1 MPLTFEEVDDWTRK
15 TGTLEALQDELSQRT
30 TTLSGLQDQLAD
42 IRRLDGWEG
51 SAAQAA
57 RQSFDPVD
65 DDIAKAAAAVGA
77 VRIQVGETIAD
88 LTELREKISAAKQFA
103 NANGY
108 AIQFNGNI
116 VGLWDLDDKANA
128 SPAELQRHEEAKGRL
143 MEMVTEIVTRGN
155 EIETDASRVLW
166 AANSG
171 DIGTDGLRDADEAA
185 TAGAHYALDADADPQ
200 EVEDWWKGLGQE
212 QQQWITANRP
222 DWVRNRDGIPTVV
235 RDDANMRWL
244 DAERT
249 RLQAELNRELAAH
262 PNPNVPPYGIRADEL
277 RRRIGNLDK
286 IRGAADKPNTFLI
299 GLDQS
304 GTTTKAVVSVGNP
317 DEADHVSVTIPGM
330 GSQRDA
336 GETIEGM
343 VHEATLSQS
352 LAERQLDAGGRTNE
366 SVATVA
372 WLGYDT
378 PPTLAEAGA
387 DARAHGAAP
396 VLSNYLESVDVTST
410 KGEPHLTLVGH
421 SYGSVVAGMALNEG
435 GNAVVDD
442 YVAYGSPGFYAM
454 DEADLGMQQG
464 HVFVMQTPDDPIQYL
479 DNVNAVPG
487 LGWRGGD
494 PADGSFVQLSTGA
507 TTTPDGVYR
516 EAALGHSDY
525 PRPVTVGETEVL
537 RTTGYNTAVVIAGLP
552 EFAVRK

>member
-1 MPLTFEEVDDWTRK
+1 M
-15 TGTLEALQDELSQRT
+15 RT
-30 TTLSGLQDQLAD
+30 
-42 IRRLDGWEG
+42 
-51 SAAQAA
+51 
-57 RQSFDPVD
+57 
-65 DDIAKAAAAVGA
+65 
-77 VRIQVGETIAD
+77 QVGETIAD
-88 LTELREKISAAKQFA
+88 LTEVRGKISETKQFA

-116 VGLWDLDDKANA
+116 VDLWDLDDKANA
-128 SPAELQRHEEAKGRL
+128 SPAELQRHEEARGRL

-155 EIETDASRVLW
+155 EIESDASRVLW

-185 TAGAHYALDADADPQ
+185 TAGGHYALDADADPQ
-200 EVEDWWKGLGQE
+200 EVEDWWNGLSPE

-235 RDDANMRWL
+235 RDDANMQWL

-262 PNPNVPPYGIRADEL
+262 PNPNVAPYGIRADEL
-277 RRRIGNLDK
+277 RRKISDLDK

-304 GTTTKAVVSVGNP
+304 GTSTKAVVSVGNP

-330 GSQRDA
+330 GSQQDA
-336 GETIEGM
+336 GGTIEGM

-352 LAERQLDAGGRTNE
+352 LAERQLDAAGRTDE

-387 DARAHGAAP
+387 DARAKGAAP
-396 VLSNYLESVDVTST
+396 VLSNYLESVDVTSRE
-410 KGEPHLTLVGH
+410 GEPHLTLVGH
-421 SYGSVVAGMALNEG
+421 SYGSVVAGMALNDG
-435 GNAVVDD
+435 GSAVVDD

-479 DNVNAVPG
+479 DNINAVPG

-516 EAALGHSDY
+516 EAALGHSEY
-525 PRPVTVGETEVL
+525 PRPAKVGDTEVL

-552 EFAVRK
+552 ELAVRK